1 MRPKG
6 PNYTVP
12 TDEEILGYN
21 NVPVEVAARYIGA
34 STATLYEALQDERA
48 PFGFAV
54 LRASNWSYNI
64 SPGGADPLQAGGAPD
79 APPVGDPGHR
89 RGGHPAPAGAAGDR
103 LRLGLSYIRE
113 ERMTMP
119 GNDRNCYKIARR
131 AAGLTQEAAAERLGL
146 SVESIR
152 AYETGGRVPPSQ
164 VVELMVILYNAQHL
178 AYQHLHET
186 NELYNRIVPALE
198 DRDLIRTAVVL
209 RNRLARM
216 EQRRSL
222 DRLLEIAEDD
232 RIDEDERP
240 EFLAIVAELREIVRS
255 ALELQLHCPAEEG

>member
-1 MRPKG
+1 
-6 PNYTVP
+6 
-12 TDEEILGYN
+12 
-21 NVPVEVAARYIGA
+21 
-34 STATLYEALQDERA
+34 
-48 PFGFAV
+48 
-54 LRASNWSYNI
+54 
-64 SPGGADPLQAGGAPD
+64 
-79 APPVGDPGHR
+79 
-89 RGGHPAPAGAAGDR
+89 
-103 LRLGLSYIRE
+103 
-113 ERMTMP
+113 MP
-119 GNDRNCYKIARR
+119 GDCRNIYKIARR

-198 DRDLIRTAVVL
+198 DRDLIRAAVVL
-209 RNRLARM
+209 RNRLARL

-255 ALELQLHCPAEEG
+255 ALELQLHCPSGA